1 MGNNP
6 KSGIVKIFIVE
17 DDEFYGRM
25 LKHQVELDPDNRV
38 SLFYK
43 GAEVLPHLDE
53 RPDLITLD
61 YSLPDTSCEELIARI
76 KKALPDTPII
86 VVSAQENISTAI
98 ELLKKGAYDY
108 IEKNEKTKERI
119 WGILRN
125 LQERKSLKSELAQLK
140 TEVANKFNFS
150 NTIKG
155 SSASIQRVFD
165 LMKRASETNITVSLI
180 GETGT
185 GKELV
190 AKAIHYNSQRAEQS
204 FIPVN
209 ISAIPEGL
217 IESELFG
224 CEKGAFTG
232 AENRRIGKFEEANH
246 GTIFLDEVAEMSMH
260 LQSKLL
266 RVLQEKE
273 VERLGGGKPIKLDLR
288 LIVATHKDL
297 AEEVRNGNFRE
308 DLYYRLLGLPI
319 ILPPL
324 RERGNDALL
333 LARYFAD
340 EFVKINQMKPIDIS
354 EEAKKK
360 LLEYPYPGNVCE
372 LKAVIELAIVMSD
385 AKLITAKDISF
396 RASRP
401 ITNMFAEGKSLK
413 ELNKMIVEHYL
424 EQHNNNVLQVAE
436 VLDIGKSTIYRMLK
450 EEKL

>member
-1 MGNNP
+1 LGDSS
-6 KSGIVKIFIVE
+6 KS
-17 DDEFYGRM
+17 
-25 LKHQVELDPDNRV
+25 
-38 SLFYK
+38 
-43 GAEVLPHLDE
+43 
-53 RPDLITLD
+53 
-61 YSLPDTSCEELIARI
+61 
-76 KKALPDTPII
+76 
-86 VVSAQENISTAI
+86 
-98 ELLKKGAYDY
+98 
-108 IEKNEKTKERI
+108 
-119 WGILRN
+119 
-125 LQERKSLKSELAQLK
+125 
-140 TEVANKFNFS
+140 
-150 NTIKG
+150 
-155 SSASIQRVFD
+155 
-165 LMKRASETNITVSLI
+165 
-180 GETGT
+180 
-185 GKELV
+185 
-190 AKAIHYNSQRAEQS
+190 
-204 FIPVN
+204 
-209 ISAIPEGL
+209 
-217 IESELFG
+217 
-224 CEKGAFTG
+224 TG

-246 GTIFLDEVAEMSMH
+246 GTIFLDEIAEMSMH

-360 LLEYPYPGNVCE
+360 LLEYPYPGNVRE